1 MSLLAN
7 STTRLIKSQP
17 LPFQRS
23 YQLEQIY
30 CKGIFDIEKLI
41 NFLEREGRLRKTII
55 QKIIKQ
61 GENLFSMRLDLC

>member
-30 CKGIFDIEKLI
+30 FKGIFDIEKLI

-61 GENLFSMRLDLC
+61 GENLFSMKLDLC